1 MRDVSIHSGSR
12 TANGSRFYAAL
23 LVLGFACFKVA
34 QSASY
39 STAMLSGSVPYIMIS
54 NIEFGIV
61 ASFPIMLTELVVI
74 LFVFKR
80 KPRIGAIP
88 VAVPTLLLLLA
99 SAASALDL
107 VSQMPPVVGFVIV
120 CAIYGV
126 GTSLITLAWVELFAF
141 GDETESVRLLAF
153 AMLLSAVIMMMIG
166 WLPLPTLPIIALG
179 LFAAAALVCSK
190 AKAMAKRTYD
200 ADFWKQAT
208 ERRLYVKSLHTFSN
222 GLVPL
227 LALGCA
233 MGILNSFM
241 LIDGYAFEGSE
252 TAGNLGVLIGYAA
265 FFVIVYMS
273 SRFVRVEFVYRILF
287 PLLATLLLL
296 WPLLSTRFGYPFSV
310 SFVAGYNFISVSVM
324 FLIIREAH
332 RRLLSPYALM
342 AMAIFFIR
350 LSVLLGLVIGSWVAG
365 ISVEGV
371 PSTMLIVAIVMYALA
386 LVLLFLSRNR
396 MPVRI
401 RKLNPTEGELFEQ
414 RSKTLAQKYRLTNR
428 EKDILGYLARGR
440 SSTYIGKELWLSPDT
455 VRGHIKNIYMK
466 LGVHSKQELIDM
478 VLRS

>member
-1 MRDVSIHSGSR
+1 MSGSHLH
-12 TANGSRFYAAL
+12 AVL

-34 QSASY
+34 QSSSY
-39 STAMLSGSVPYIMIS
+39 STAMLSGSAPYIMIS
-54 NIEFGIV
+54 NVEFGIV
-61 ASFPIMLTELVVI
+61 VSFPIMLIEFVVM
-74 LFVFKR
+74 LLVFKK
-80 KPRIGAIP
+80 KPGIGTMP
-88 VAVPTLLLLLA
+88 VAVPTSLLLLA
-99 SAASALDL
+99 SVASALDL
-107 VSQMPPVVGFVIV
+107 VSRMPPIVGLVVV

-126 GTSLITLAWVELFAF
+126 CTSLITLAWVELFAF
-141 GDETESVRLLAF
+141 MDEAESARLLAF
-153 AMLLSAVIMMMIG
+153 SMLLSALIMTVIG
-166 WLPLPTLPIIALG
+166 RLPLPTLPMIALC
-179 LFAAAALVCSK
+179 LFAVAAVACSK
-190 AKAMAKRTYD
+190 ARSMAKRAHD
-200 ADFWKQAT
+200 ADFWKRAT
-208 ERRLYVKSLHTFSN
+208 ERRLYTKSLRALSN

-252 TAGNLGVLIGYAA
+252 TAGNLGVLIGHAV
-265 FFVIVYMS
+265 FFVIVYTG
-273 SRFVRVEFVYRILF
+273 SRLVRVEFVYRILF

-296 WPLLSTRFGYPFSV
+296 WPLLSTRFGYLFSV

-342 AMAIFFIR
+342 AIAILFIR
-350 LSVLLGLVIGSWVAG
+350 LSVLLGLVVGSWVAG

-386 LVLLFLSRNR
+386 LVLLFLSRNH
-396 MPVRI
+396 MPI
-401 RKLNPTEGELFEQ
+401 RAKELNPTEGELFGR
-414 RSKTLAQKYRLTNR
+414 RSRDLAQKHGLTNR

-455 VRGHIKNIYMK
+455 VRGHVKNIYAK
-466 LGVHSKQELIDM
+466 LGVHSKQELIDL

>member
-1 MRDVSIHSGSR
+1 LKDASIHSASR
-12 TANGSRFYAAL
+12 ITNGSPFHTVL

-61 ASFPIMLTELVVI
+61 TSFPIMLTELAVI

-80 KPRIGAIP
+80 KPGIGTIP
-88 VAVPTLLLLLA
+88 VAVPTFLLLLA
-99 SAASALDL
+99 SAASALDF
-107 VSQMPPVVGFVIV
+107 VSRMPPIVGFVIV
-120 CAIYGV
+120 CTTYGV
-126 GTSLITLAWVELFAF
+126 CTSLITLAWVELFAF
-141 GDETESVRLLAF
+141 EYETESVHLLAF
-153 AMLLSAVIMMMIG
+153 AMLLSAVIMIMIG
-166 WLPLPTLPIIALG
+166 RLSLPMLPIIALC
-179 LFAAAALVCSK
+179 LFAFAAFACSK
-190 AKAMAKRTYD
+190 VRNAMKKAHGTT
-200 ADFWKQAT
+200 FWKQAT
-208 ERRLYVKSLHTFSN
+208 EKRLYVKGIRALGN

-241 LIDGYAFEGSE
+241 LVDGYAFEGSE
-252 TAGNLGVLIGYAA
+252 TAGNLGVLIGYAT
-265 FFVIVYMS
+265 FFVIVHMS
-273 SRFVRVEFVYRILF
+273 SRFVRIEFVYRILF
-287 PLLATLLLL
+287 PLLATLLFL
-296 WPLLSTRFGYPFSV
+296 WPLLSTQFGYPFSI
-310 SFVAGYNFISVSVM
+310 SFAAGYNFISVSVM

-342 AMAIFFIR
+342 AIAILFIR
-350 LSVLLGLVIGSWVAG
+350 LSVLLGLVAGSGVAG

-386 LVLLFLSRNR
+386 LVLLFLPHSH
-396 MPVRI
+396 MPVRTK
-401 RKLNPTEGELFEQ
+401 RLNPTEGELFKQ
-414 RSKTLAQKYRLTNR
+414 RSEALAQKYRLTNR
-428 EKDILGYLARGR
+428 EKDILRHLARGR

-455 VRGHIKNIYMK
+455 VRGHIKNIYVK

-478 VLRS
+478 ILQS